1 MIYGK
6 YSRDAHHATSSNR
19 GQSQWMRERASGP
32 IEPMNN
38 PYSGGPVWIWI
49 PPKIKDFF
57 A

>member
-6 YSRDAHHATSSNR
+6 YSRDAHRATSSNR

-32 IEPMNN
+32 IEPMRLE
-38 PYSGGPVWIWI
+38 SRSWLRRL
-49 PPKIKDFF
+49 F